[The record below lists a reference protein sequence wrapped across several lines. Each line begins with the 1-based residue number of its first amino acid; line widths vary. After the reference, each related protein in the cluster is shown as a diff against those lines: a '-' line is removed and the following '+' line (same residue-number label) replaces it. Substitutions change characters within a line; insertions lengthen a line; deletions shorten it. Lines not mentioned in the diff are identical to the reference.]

1 MKFEGRETLFQD
13 ESDLRHYTGEK
24 AHYLFER
31 DIYTCEKIQTNQ
43 LTNYFINFKKNYL

>member
-1 MKFEGRETLFQD
+1 MKFDGRETLFQD

-31 DIYTCEKIQTNQ
+31 DIYILARKYKQ
-43 LTNYFINFKKNYL
+43 IN